1 MTHPSGEFATERLRD
16 RMVITAKG
24 LSRTSPSLFVEVMCF
39 FIFSVSVMSGLP
51 PGSGNP
57 FDLPG
62 FRIEDLSAIET
73 CGEGITAPKMTRRC
87 RGGSRVLCHSPNTVN
102 STSYFVMKKRRPYP
116 E

>member
-62 FRIEDLSAIET
+62 FRIRSEEHTPELQSRLHLACRLLLEKKNRSLIR
-73 CGEGITAPKMTRRC
+73 AP
-87 RGGSRVLCHSPNTVN
+87 
-102 STSYFVMKKRRPYP
+102 PYRI
-116 E
+116 